1 MDEFE
6 PTTGYLNTMIETVND
21 IKAMLIEQQSL
32 VDRFERETEELQN
45 KADLVQDLE
54 FEIQDKR
61 RKIKSRIWDLSA
73 LSVMWKGV

>member
-21 IKAMLIEQQSL
+21 IKAMIIEQQSL
-32 VDRFERETEELQN
+32 VDRFERETEELQE

>member
-21 IKAMLIEQQSL
+21 LKAMLIEQQSL
-32 VDRFERETEELQN
+32 VDRFERETEELQE

-54 FEIQDKR
+54 FEIQDKQ
-61 RKIKSRIWDLSA
+61 
-73 LSVMWKGV
+73 

>member
-21 IKAMLIEQQSL
+21 IKTMLIEQQSL
-32 VDRFERETEELQN
+32 VDRFERETEELQE

>member
-21 IKAMLIEQQSL
+21 LKAMLIEQQSL

>member
-32 VDRFERETEELQN
+32 VDRLESETKELQE

-61 RKIKSRIWDLSA
+61 REIKSRIWDLSA

>member
-21 IKAMLIEQQSL
+21 LKAMLIEQQSL
-32 VDRFERETEELQN
+32 VDRFERETEELQE

>member
-21 IKAMLIEQQSL
+21 LKAMLIEQQSL
-32 VDRFERETEELQN
+32 VDRFESETEELQE

-54 FEIQDKR
+54 FQIQDKR

>member
-21 IKAMLIEQQSL
+21 LKAMLIEQQSL
-32 VDRFERETEELQN
+32 VDRLESETEELQN